1 MGADVSTS
9 NKSEGIFIKK
19 IGKNSVKSLQTFTR
33 VLTIFESMSQRTI
46 KMRDP
51 VCQTRSTVGA
61 FLNPKFTADL

>member
-1 MGADVSTS
+1 MGADVSKS
-9 NKSEGIFIKK
+9 DKSEGSFIKK

-33 VLTIFESMSQRTI
+33 VLTIFESMSKRTI

-51 VCQTRSTVGA
+51 VCQTPSIVGA